1 LPYALEITLC
11 ILGFMG
17 VGEGLSEVGLKEIPE
32 LFIGF

>member
-1 LPYALEITLC
+1 MLC

-17 VGEGLSEVGLKEIPE
+17 IGEGLSKVSLKEIPE